1 MLTNIKNTVIEF
13 RPLNNLSVYLDRL
26 TKGRLWIKVSIG
38 IILGAGLG
46 ILLNPSTGLLSED
59 ISLRLADWL
68 DLPGQIFM
76 RLVQMIMI
84 PLIFTSIITGIVS
97 NTSENL
103 KTFGLRLLLYFV
115 FTTAIAIIIGLA
127 VTLIL
132 RPGQYIFT
140 LGGFPNSGKSQ
151 IVTDEQTSLI
161 DNIPNAI
168 SNLIPNNPLESILM
182 GEMLGVVIFTII
194 IGVAITQLSQET
206 ARPIIRFSEAIQKI
220 CMIIVSWAMMLVP
233 YAVFGLIAALLSR
246 TSIEIFLGLGYYMV
260 VVILGL
266 IVLVTFYLVL
276 VLVIA
281 KKNPFKFLKAIKE
294 PQLLAFSTTSSAAVM
309 PLSMKTADEK
319 LEVSSNISD
328 FIIPVGATINMD
340 GTALF
345 QCVTTLFLA
354 QAYGIELTIINLLLI
369 TFTVVAASIGTP
381 AIPGGGVIIL
391 TTVLQSAGIPID
403 GLIII
408 IGIDR
413 ILGMFRTAVN
423 VTGDLTACLI
433 FNKFYGTTSNT
444 KTRTNEDKNITYHKV
459 E

>member
-1 MLTNIKNTVIEF
+1 MIEF
-13 RPLNNLSVYLDRL
+13 RPLNNLSIHLDRL
-26 TKGRLWIKVSIG
+26 IKGRLWLKVIIG
-38 IILGAGLG
+38 LLLGVGIG
-46 ILLNPSTGLLSED
+46 ILLNPSTGLLSEN
-59 ISLRLADWL
+59 ISLRIADWL

-84 PLIFTSIITGIVS
+84 PLVFTSIITGIVS

-103 KTFGLRLLLYFV
+103 KTFGTQLLLYFI
-115 FTTAIAIIIGLA
+115 FTTTIAIIIGLV

-132 RPGQYIFT
+132 KPGQYIFE
-140 LGGFPNSGKSQ
+140 LGGFPNSNESQ
-151 IVTDEQTSLI
+151 TAPDNQTELFT
-161 DNIPNAI
+161 NIPNAI
-168 SNLIPNNPLESILM
+168 SKLIPNNPMESILT

-194 IGVAITQLSQET
+194 IGVAITQLRRET

-246 TSIEIFLGLGYYMV
+246 TSVQIFLGLGYYMAV
-260 VVILGL
+260 VMVGL
-266 IVLVTFYLVL
+266 IILFICYLVL
-276 VLVIA
+276 TFVIT
-281 KKNPFKFLKAIKE
+281 KKNPFKFLQAIKE
-294 PQLLAFSTTSSAAVM
+294 PQLLAFSTASSAAVM

-319 LEVSSNISD
+319 LGVSSNISD
-328 FIIPVGATINMD
+328 FVIPIGATINMD

-345 QCVTTLFLA
+345 QCVTTLFMA
-354 QAYGIELTIINLLLI
+354 QAYGIELSIISLLLI

-391 TTVLQSAGIPID
+391 ASVLQNAGIPID

-408 IGIDR
+408 IGMDR

-423 VTGDLTACLI
+423 VTGDLTACII
-433 FNKFYGTTSNT
+433 FDKFYGTKS
-444 KTRTNEDKNITYHKV
+444 K
-459 E
+459 

>member
-1 MLTNIKNTVIEF
+1 MIEF
-13 RPLNNLSVYLDRL
+13 RPLNNLSVHLDAL
-26 TKGRLWIKVSIG
+26 IKGRLWLKVIIG
-38 IILGAGLG
+38 LILGAGLG
-46 ILLNPSTGLLSED
+46 LLLNPSTGLLSEEV
-59 ISLRLADWL
+59 SLRLADWL

-103 KTFGLRLLLYFV
+103 KSFGLRLLMYFV
-115 FTTAIAIIIGLA
+115 FTTAVAIMIGLA
-127 VTLIL
+127 VTLVL
-132 RPGQYIFT
+132 KPGQYLYR
-140 LGGFPNSGKSQ
+140 LGGFPNSGENQ
-151 IVTDEQTSLI
+151 IAPNDQTNLI
-161 DNIPNAI
+161 ENIPNTI

-194 IGVAITQLSQET
+194 IGVAITQLRQET

-220 CMIIVSWAMMLVP
+220 CMIVVSWAMLLVP

-246 TSIEIFLGLGYYMV
+246 TGVEIFLGLGYYMV

-266 IVLVTFYLVL
+266 IILMTFYLVL
-276 VLVIA
+276 VLVVT
-281 KKNPFKFLKAIKE
+281 KKSPFNFLRAIKE
-294 PQLLAFSTTSSAAVM
+294 PQLLAFSTASSAAVM

-319 LEVSSNISD
+319 LGVSSNISD
-328 FIIPVGATINMD
+328 FVIPIGATINMD

-345 QCVTTLFLA
+345 QCVTTLFMA
-354 QAYGIELTIINLLLI
+354 QAYGIELSIMNLLLI

-391 TTVLQSAGIPID
+391 ASVLQSAGIPID
-403 GLIII
+403 GLIVI

-423 VTGDLTACLI
+423 VTGDLTASVI
-433 FNKFYGTTSNT
+433 FNKFYGTMSNN
-444 KTRTNEDKNITYHKV
+444 KTFANKT
-459 E
+459 

>member
-1 MLTNIKNTVIEF
+1 MIEF
-13 RPLNNLSVYLDRL
+13 RPLNNLSIHLDRL
-26 TKGRLWIKVSIG
+26 INGRLWLKVIIG
-38 IILGAGLG
+38 LVLGAGLG
-46 ILLNPSTGLLSED
+46 ILLNPSTGLISEN
-59 ISLRLADWL
+59 ITLRLADWL

-103 KTFGLRLLLYFV
+103 KKFGFRLLIYFV
-115 FTTAIAIIIGLA
+115 FTTAIAIIIGMT
-127 VTLIL
+127 VTLL
-132 RPGQYIFT
+132 FKPGQYIYS
-140 LGGFPNSGKSQ
+140 LGGFPQSNESQ
-151 IVTDEQTSLI
+151 IVPNEQTNLI
-161 DNIPNAI
+161 ENIPSAI
-168 SNLIPNNPLESILM
+168 SNLIPNNPLESILT

-194 IGVAITQLSQET
+194 IGVAITQLRPNT

-220 CMIIVSWAMMLVP
+220 CMIVVSWAMILVP

-246 TSIEIFLGLGYYMV
+246 TSVEIFLGLGYYMG

-266 IVLVTFYLVL
+266 IILMVFYLVL
-276 VLVIA
+276 ISILTQ
-281 KKNPFKFLKAIKE
+281 KNPFKFLKAIKE
-294 PQLLAFSTTSSAAVM
+294 PQLLAFSTASSAAVM
-309 PLSMKTADEK
+309 PLTMKTADEK
-319 LEVSSNISD
+319 LGVSSNISD
-328 FIIPVGATINMD
+328 FVIPVGATINMD

-345 QCVTTLFLA
+345 QCVTTLFMA
-354 QAYGIELTIINLLLI
+354 QAYGIELTILNLLLI

-391 TTVLQSAGIPID
+391 ASVLQNAGIPVD

-433 FNKFYGTTSNT
+433 FNKFYGAVF
-444 KTRTNEDKNITYHKV
+444 KK
-459 E
+459 